1 MIMAFDFLGAAGIG
15 TSFLGGVFSGIGA
28 NKRQKKAIAAQ
39 KEENERARQFN
50 REMAEWYNEQQRINI
65 ADERAYNMPI
75 EQMKRLREAGLNPD
89 LVYAH
94 GASGLVDAN
103 VADTAQVPAGV
114 PTDVASPIMNT
125 PTMME
130 SMLNGAAFSKMV
142 AETRNIKA
150 DTAKKQG
157 EATSLNLDNFVKSAS
172 QSNNIELSNLN
183 VKLTKAQANYSEKEI
198 NKLISEIEQID
209 THVGL
214 LRASVGEVQAKTR
227 NLDSST
233 QQNRFN
239 MLLNSK
245 RFEVEVQDFIRRT
258 KETDARVQLD
268 NATAKGILVT
278 MYAKVNNLDADTAM
292 KMANVRLTE
301 SQKRMVDEQTQLVDI
316 HRDAAEFQ
324 LKQDMTYDSAQ
335 RIVTIGNQATQSL
348 YHISQIMSDWLPA
361 PGSIAKQLGKALQ
374 KGKK

>member
-1 MIMAFDFLGAAGIG
+1 
-15 TSFLGGVFSGIGA
+15 
-28 NKRQKKAIAAQ
+28 
-39 KEENERARQFN
+39 
-50 REMAEWYNEQQRINI
+50 
-65 ADERAYNMPI
+65 
-75 EQMKRLREAGLNPD
+75 
-89 LVYAH
+89 
-94 GASGLVDAN
+94 
-103 VADTAQVPAGV
+103 
-114 PTDVASPIMNT
+114 
-125 PTMME
+125 
-130 SMLNGAAFSKMV
+130 MV

-198 NKLISEIEQID
+198 NKLISEIEQIN

-214 LRASVGEVQAKTR
+214 LRASIGEVQAKTR

-258 KETDARVQLD
+258 KETDAKVQLD

-278 MYAKVNNLDADTAM
+278 MYAKVNNLDADTAL
-292 KMANVRLTE
+292 KMSNVRLTE
-301 SQKRMVDEQTQLVDI
+301 SQKKMVDEQTQLVDI

>member
-1 MIMAFDFLGAAGIG
+1 MIMAFDFLGAASLG

-28 NKRQKKAIAAQ
+28 NKRQKQAIAAQ

-65 ADERAYNMPI
+65 ADERAYNTPT
-75 EQMKRLREAGLNPD
+75 EQMKRLKEAGLNPD
-89 LVYAH
+89 LMYAN
-94 GASGLVDAN
+94 GASGLVDAH
-103 VADTAQVPAGV
+103 VADTAEVPAGV
-114 PTDVASPIMNT
+114 PTDVAGPIMST

-198 NKLISEIEQID
+198 NKLISEIEQIN
-209 THVGL
+209 THIGL

-258 KETDARVQLD
+258 KETDAKVQLD

-301 SQKRMVDEQTQLVDI
+301 SQKKMVDEQTQLVDI

>member
-1 MIMAFDFLGAAGIG
+1 MAFDFLGAASLG

-28 NKRQKKAIAAQ
+28 NKRQKQAIAAQ
-39 KEENERARQFN
+39 KEENERARRFN

-65 ADERAYNMPI
+65 ADERAYNTPI
-75 EQMKRLREAGLNPD
+75 EQMKRLRAAGLNPD
-89 LVYAH
+89 LIYAH

-103 VADTAQVPAGV
+103 VADTAEVPAGV
-114 PTDVASPIMNT
+114 PTDVSTPIMNT

-198 NKLISEIEQID
+198 NKLISEIEQIN

-301 SQKRMVDEQTQLVDI
+301 SQKKMVDEQTQLVDI